1 MHHFRVLALAVEQR
15 QTGAFDWVLL
25 ESFDDVEAY
34 APFERSSLHYASR
47 SEAFEA
53 GNKSLRQLDHDL
65 RTPLGTVHAALDILR
80 STADRDGALRNET
93 LALMDR
99 QVARLRSLVQ
109 SLHELTRDMEG
120 EVGSKPG
127 P

>member
-1 MHHFRVLALAVEQR
+1 MSAKHALGTACLAAAAIAAFGFAAAAARRSREGDEAAQAERAVLMR
-15 QTGAFDWVLL
+15 
-25 ESFDDVEAY
+25 
-34 APFERSSLHYASR
+34 
-47 SEAFEA
+47 
-53 GNKSLRQLDHDL
+53 LRQLDHDL